1 MQLLPIEDDLD
12 FGNALQLALAQAD
25 LPTVWVR
32 RLVDGNA
39 NLENREFDC
48 ILLDL
53 NLPDGEGF
61 SLLDRI
67 RRRGIATPVL
77 VISAREALDDRL
89 RALNGGADDYVI
101 KPFMMPELIARVH
114 VLVRRSAGHAAPRW
128 QLGELEIDTVSQSV
142 MRNGELIGLT
152 GREYAILREL
162 AAASG
167 RVVRREQLCLRV
179 WPDEA
184 VPSAGALE
192 FQIHALR
199 RKLGTGAIRTIRGVG
214 YMLSAQ

>member
-1 MQLLPIEDDLD
+1 MVQHRLTTMGMEVDAYFDGQSGLEDIVKDPPDLAIIDVMMPGMNGLEVTRALRVNRATANLPIVI
-12 FGNALQLALAQAD
+12 FSAL
-25 LPTVWVR
+25 VR
-32 RLVDGNA
+32 PQDQDKG
-39 NLENREFDC
+39 LE
-48 ILLDL
+48 
-53 NLPDGEGF
+53 
-61 SLLDRI
+61 
-67 RRRGIATPVL
+67 A
-77 VISAREALDDRL
+77 
-89 RALNGGADDYVI
+89 GADHYVI